1 MMDCLYH
8 IVKMLTVGFLQICF
22 PIFDMYN
29 EHVAKALEDHDKFY
43 RYMPLIHEIDIKH
56 NLLKYIEDSAGACED
71 IEMIDRRD
79 LYHYNRLI
87 SI

>member
-1 MMDCLYH
+1 
-8 IVKMLTVGFLQICF
+8 
-22 PIFDMYN
+22 MYK
-29 EHVAKALEDHDKFY
+29 EHVAEALEDHDNFY
-43 RYMPLIHEIDIKH
+43 HYMPLIHEIDI
-56 NLLKYIEDSAGACED
+56 NYNRLKYIEDSAGVCED